1 MIVYNM
7 RYRGPLEYDKFV
19 LNAFQFHNEVD
30 AVLIK
35 EFENSSNS
43 KSFNQLSEQLDDK
56 LADYIGREKSI
67 ELELSQKTG
76 YSKDIYMYLLEF
88 REV

>member
-19 LNAFQFHNEVD
+19 LNTLQFHNEVNGII
-30 AVLIK
+30 AK
-35 EFENSSNS
+35 EFE
-43 KSFNQLSEQLDDK
+43 SETSIHSIASAKRDLNAYY
-56 LADYIGREKSI
+56 ADYVGAERSEA
-67 ELELSQKTG
+67 LSQIEKIG
-76 YSKDIYMYLLEF
+76 LSKDLYLFLLEY

>member
-19 LNAFQFHNEVD
+19 LNTFQFHNEVNG
-30 AVLIK
+30 VLIK
-35 EFENSSNS
+35 EFENSNNN
-43 KSFNQLSEQLDDK
+43 KSFKAIQRDLKDLTAN
-56 LADYIGREKSI
+56 YVGRELDIDTETSEKI
-67 ELELSQKTG
+67 G
-76 YSKDIYMYLLEF
+76 YSKDLYLFLTEY

>member
-43 KSFNQLSEQLDDK
+43 KSFNQLSDQLDNV
-56 LADYIGREKSI
+56 LADFIGREKSL
-67 ELELSQKTG
+67 ELELSEKIG
-76 YSKDIYMYLLEF
+76 FSKDIYMFLLEF

>member
-19 LNAFQFHNEVD
+19 LNTLQFHNEINGVI
-30 AVLIK
+30 LK
-35 EFENSSNS
+35 EFESETSTNSIASLTTDLD
-43 KSFNQLSEQLDDK
+43 KPYTSFIGVERSEALEQAEK
-56 LADYIGREKSI
+56 IGF
-67 ELELSQKTG
+67 
-76 YSKDIYMYLLEF
+76 SKDLYLFLLEY

>member
-19 LNAFQFHNEVD
+19 LNTLQFHNEINGII
-30 AVLIK
+30 LK
-35 EFENSSNS
+35 EFESETSTNSIAS
-43 KSFNQLSEQLDDK
+43 LSTDLDK
-56 LADYIGREKSI
+56 PYKNFIGAEKS
-67 ELELSQKTG
+67 EVLEQAEKVG
-76 YSKDIYMYLLEF
+76 FSKDLYLFLLEY